1 MAGAFDRQNSQG
13 FTQDQLRTARSD
25 AHTHVYTHE
34 RHGTVLCT
42 ICFVLC
48 DIYTYDRFN
57 DTNCEDSTKKAGL
70 PPTACDEYCAV
81 LHSTPVFM
89 GGIHPYVCLSR
100 YPHRSNISAVQL
112 HLHRFVLKTTSCCAA
127 VRRCRRLKRPVGERL
142 AIAAYNQVYGG
153 TRASTGP
160 TISGCKASAS
170 KLTLEFDPALL
181 KSSKVVV
188 QPIANITTEPTMLQV
203 LAQKKTRRK
212 RCTRTDYVQYASFS
226 QFIGWLAS

>member
-1 MAGAFDRQNSQG
+1 M
-13 FTQDQLRTARSD
+13 
-25 AHTHVYTHE
+25 
-34 RHGTVLCT
+34 
-42 ICFVLC
+42 
-48 DIYTYDRFN
+48 
-57 DTNCEDSTKKAGL
+57 
-70 PPTACDEYCAV
+70 
-81 LHSTPVFM
+81 
-89 GGIHPYVCLSR
+89 
-100 YPHRSNISAVQL
+100 
-112 HLHRFVLKTTSCCAA
+112 A
-127 VRRCRRLKRPVGERL
+127 VRRGCCRRLKRPVGERL
-142 AIAAYNQVYGG
+142 AIAAFNQVYGG

-160 TISGCKASAS
+160 TIYGCKASAS